1 VPDERPGGDRNPA
14 NPIEQN
20 PADPGPVDQ
29 GRRDLI
35 RWAWRLPVLL
45 ALAGGGV
52 GGFAAWR
59 VHFGK
64 RRPDPDPTFD
74 PAAPLRIGAFDAL
87 EPVWSALPFDYL
99 GGPAFALRLPE
110 PVAGGLSVGDAHYVA
125 FSRLCTHQACPV
137 AWNTNPE
144 AIAVATNHRTDR
156 PALVCGCHLS
166 VFDPLRAGL
175 AVSGPARL
183 PLPRIALEARDDGLY
198 AVGWERS

>member
-1 VPDERPGGDRNPA
+1 VSDERPDGDRRRVDPLDRQPA
-14 NPIEQN
+14 EP
-20 PADPGPVDQ
+20 DGVDR

-52 GGFAAWR
+52 GGFVAWR
-59 VHFGK
+59 IHFGK

-74 PAAPLRIGAFDAL
+74 PAQALRVGGFDAL
-87 EPVWSALPFDYL
+87 ASVWSAIPFDYL
-99 GGPAFALRLPE
+99 GRPAFALRLPE
-110 PVAGGLSVGDAHYVA
+110 PVAGGLSVGAAHYIA
-125 FSRLCTHQACPV
+125 FSRTCTHQACPV

-166 VFDPLRAGL
+166 VFDPLRAGQ

-183 PLPRIALEARDDGLY
+183 PLPRIALEAREDGLY
-198 AVGWERS
+198 AIGWERS